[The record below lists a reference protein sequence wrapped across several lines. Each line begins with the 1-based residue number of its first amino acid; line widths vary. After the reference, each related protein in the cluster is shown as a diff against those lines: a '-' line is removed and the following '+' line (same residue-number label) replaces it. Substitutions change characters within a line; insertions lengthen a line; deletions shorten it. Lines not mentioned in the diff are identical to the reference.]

1 MIQWTDETD
10 REAAEFYPTLS
21 EREIRRRQDITAQ
34 QIGIAHRQGN
44 EDALA
49 DPAPTGRR
57 VDARDD
63 ASSRHK
69 RHLVWYSRTR
79 RSRQTGET
87 T

>member
-34 QIGIAHRQGN
+34 QIGMAHRQGN

-49 DPAPTGRR
+49 DLRR
-57 VDARDD
+57 QEDA
-63 ASSRHK
+63 
-69 RHLVWYSRTR
+69 LTR
-79 RSRQTGET
+79 EMMRRLQAGIS
-87 T
+87 